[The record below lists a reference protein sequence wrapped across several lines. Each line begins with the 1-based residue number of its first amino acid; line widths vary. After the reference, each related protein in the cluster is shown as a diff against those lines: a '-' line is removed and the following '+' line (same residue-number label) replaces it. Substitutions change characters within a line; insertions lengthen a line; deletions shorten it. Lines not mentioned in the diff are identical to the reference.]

1 MQDHASE
8 MKSNAFLAICAA
20 FLGTFAAA
28 CSAPNRS
35 LPSEDASPVANSSQE
50 SAPSRAP
57 SSVAAPAGEGPPF
70 RLLASIREL
79 MDSEVDPAAD
89 FLWGSVASISTRAG
103 LEERQP
109 RTDEE
114 WLEVRRHA
122 VTLSEAPNLLIMRGR
137 HVSASYAPAAG
148 AGELDSNDV
157 QKKIDENP
165 QAFVALAQNLQDAA
179 VKTLGAID
187 AKDPVA
193 LFELG
198 GTIDEAC
205 EACHV
210 TFWYPN
216 RVLPYK

>member
-1 MQDHASE
+1 MRSSVLRGIFAT
-8 MKSNAFLAICAA
+8 FLAIV
-20 FLGTFAAA
+20 AAA

-35 LPSEDASPVANSSQE
+35 LPSEDAGPAASSHLESGPNRVA
-50 SAPSRAP
+50 
-57 SSVAAPAGEGPPF
+57 SSVAVPAGEPGQF

-89 FLWGSVASISTRAG
+89 FLWASVASISTRAG

-122 VTLSEAPNLLIMRGR
+122 VTLSEAPNLLIMKGR
-137 HVSASYAPAAG
+137 RVSATYVPSAG

-179 VKTLGAID
+179 VKTLAAVD

-216 RVLPYK
+216 QVLPYK

>member
-1 MQDHASE
+1 
-8 MKSNAFLAICAA
+8 MKSNVFLGICATS
-20 FLGTFAAA
+20 LAAIATA

-35 LPSEDASPVANSSQE
+35 LPTDDAGPVASSRLE
-50 SAPSRAP
+50 SAPNPAA
-57 SSVAAPAGEGPPF
+57 SVAVPPGEPGQF

-89 FLWGSVASISTRAG
+89 FLWASVASISTRAG

-122 VTLSEAPNLLIMRGR
+122 VTLSEAPNLLIMKGR
-137 HVSASYAPAAG
+137 RVSATYVPSAG

-179 VKTLGAID
+179 VKTLAAVD

-216 RVLPYK
+216 QVLPYK

>member
-1 MQDHASE
+1 
-8 MKSNAFLAICAA
+8 MKWDAFFGLAGVLFAA
-20 FLGTFAAA
+20 VAAA

-35 LPSEDASPVANSSQE
+35 LPSDDAGPVSTSHLE
-50 SAPSRAP
+50 SAPSQAG
-57 SSVAAPAGEGPPF
+57 SAAAPGGEPSPF

-79 MDSEVDPAAD
+79 MDSEIDPAAD

-122 VTLSEAPNLLIMRGR
+122 VTLSEAPNLLIMKGR
-137 HVSASYAPAAG
+137 RVSASYVPSAG
-148 AGELDSNDV
+148 AGELDSNEA

-179 VKTLGAID
+179 LKTLAAVD

-216 RVLPYK
+216 QVLPYK

>member
-1 MQDHASE
+1 
-8 MKSNAFLAICAA
+8 MKSHVFFGLFAGLALAA
-20 FLGTFAAA
+20 S
-28 CSAPNRS
+28 CSAPNRAV
-35 LPSEDASPVANSSQE
+35 PAGDAGPVASSR
-50 SAPSRAP
+50 SGSSPNGAA
-57 SSVAAPAGEGPPF
+57 SVAGPAGEPPPF
-70 RLLASIREL
+70 QLVASIREL

-103 LEERQP
+103 FEERQP

-122 VTLSEAPNLLIMRGR
+122 VTLSEAPNLLIMKGR
-137 HVSASYAPAAG
+137 RVSASYVPSAG
-148 AGELDSNDV
+148 AGEFDSNDV

-179 VKTLGAID
+179 VKTLAAVD

-216 RVLPYK
+216 QVLPYK